1 MSWTVIARK
10 ELRDVWG
17 SRRTRWLLGTVAL
30 LFVAGGYATPL
41 MGPAEP
47 TSADYASLMVGLAA
61 LLVPLVGLLLGHRTI
76 VDERSSGRLAL
87 LLSLPYDRLDV
98 VIGKFLA
105 RTAVL
110 GAAVAVGVVAGAALV
125 NYPFGSFE
133 AGTVGA
139 YLLGTLLYGAAFV
152 GIGLAISTATTS
164 SAVASSAAF
173 GTFFL
178 FVAVW
183 SQLQGVFRIG
193 LDYLGLADGTMPDWA
208 LFVYGAEPG
217 MCYRRLVDGFFA
229 GVEQGPYL
237 GPDAPWYL
245 GEWVA
250 AALLAAWALGPTT
263 LGYLRFR
270 STDL

>member
-1 MSWTVIARK
+1 MSWVVVARK

-17 SRRTRWLLGTVAL
+17 ARRTRWLLYAVAF
-30 LFVAGGYATPL
+30 LFVAGGYMIVISGFP
-41 MGPAEP
+41 EP
-47 TSADYASLMVGLAA
+47 SSADYASFMVGVVA
-61 LLVPLVGLLLGHRTI
+61 LVVPLVGLLLGHRTI
-76 VDERSSGRLAL
+76 VGERSSGEMAL

-98 VIGKFLA
+98 VVGKFLA
-105 RTAVL
+105 RAAAL
-110 GAAVAVGVVAGAALV
+110 GAAIAIGVLGGAALV

-133 AGTVGA
+133 AGTVAA
-139 YLLGTLLYGAAFV
+139 YLLGTVLYGAAFIGV
-152 GIGLAISTATTS
+152 GLAISTTTTS
-164 SAVASSAAF
+164 TAIASSAAF

-183 SQLQGVFRIG
+183 SRLRFVFTAA

-217 MCYRRLVDGFFA
+217 MLYRRLIDGFFA

-245 GEWVA
+245 GEWA
-250 AALLAAWALGPTT
+250 AAAMLAVWALGPATV
-263 LGYLRFR
+263 GYLRFR

>member
-1 MSWTVIARK
+1 MSWVVVARK
-10 ELRDVWG
+10 ELRDLRG
-17 SRRTRWLLGTVAL
+17 SRRTRWLLYVVA
-30 LFVAGGYATPL
+30 FVFLAGGYMIVLSEFP
-41 MGPAEP
+41 EP
-47 TSADYASLMVGLAA
+47 SSADYASFMVDAAA

-76 VDERSSGRLAL
+76 VGERSSGEMTL

-98 VIGKFLA
+98 VIGKYLA
-105 RTAVL
+105 RTVGLAV
-110 GAAVAVGVVAGAALV
+110 AIAVGVLAGAALV

-133 AGTVGA
+133 AGTVAA

-164 SAVASSAAF
+164 TAIASSAAF

-183 SQLQGVFRIG
+183 SRLRGVFADLLG
-193 LDYLGLADGTMPDWA
+193 YLGLANGGMPDWA

-217 MCYRRLVDGFFA
+217 MLYRRLVDGFFA

-250 AALLAAWALGPTT
+250 AALLAVWALGPAT

>member
-1 MSWTVIARK
+1 MSWVVVARK
-10 ELRDVWG
+10 ELRDVRS
-17 SRRTRWLLGTVAL
+17 SRRTRWLLGAVVL
-30 LFVAGGYATPL
+30 LFVGGGYMVPML
-41 MGPAEP
+41 GFPEP
-47 TSADYASLMVGLAA
+47 TSADYASFMVSSAA

-76 VDERSSGRLAL
+76 VGERSSGRLTL

-98 VIGKFLA
+98 VVGKFVSRVVA
-105 RTAVL
+105 L
-110 GAAVAVGVVAGAALV
+110 GAAIAVGIVAGAALV

-133 AGTVGA
+133 ADTVGA

-152 GIGLAISTATTS
+152 GVGLAISTATTS

-183 SQLQGVFRIG
+183 SQLQGVFRAG
-193 LDYLGLADGTMPDWA
+193 LDYLGLAKGTMPDWA

-250 AALLAAWALGPTT
+250 AILLAGWALGPAT

>member
-1 MSWTVIARK
+1 MSWAVVARK
-10 ELRDVWG
+10 ELRDAWG
-17 SRRTRWLLGTVAL
+17 SRRTRWLLGAVTV
-30 LFVAGGYATPL
+30 LFVVGGYMVPL
-41 MGPAEP
+41 SGVPEP
-47 TSADYASLMVGLAA
+47 TSADYASFMLGSAA
-61 LLVPLVGLLLGHRTI
+61 LLVPPVGLLLGHRTI
-76 VDERSSGRLAL
+76 VGERASDRLTL
-87 LLSLPYDRLDV
+87 LLSMPHGRRDL

-105 RTAVL
+105 RAGVL
-110 GAAVAVGVVAGAALV
+110 GAAIAVGVLAGAALV

-139 YLLGTLLYGAAFV
+139 YLLGTVLYGAAFV

-164 SAVASSAAF
+164 TAIASSAAF
-173 GTFFL
+173 GVFFL
-178 FVAVW
+178 FVGVW
-183 SQLQGVFRIG
+183 SQLRGVFTAA

-208 LFVYGAEPG
+208 LLLYGAEPG
-217 MCYRRLVDGFFA
+217 MAYRRLVDGFFA

-250 AALLAAWALGPTT
+250 AGLLVGWALGPAT

-270 STDL
+270 ATDL